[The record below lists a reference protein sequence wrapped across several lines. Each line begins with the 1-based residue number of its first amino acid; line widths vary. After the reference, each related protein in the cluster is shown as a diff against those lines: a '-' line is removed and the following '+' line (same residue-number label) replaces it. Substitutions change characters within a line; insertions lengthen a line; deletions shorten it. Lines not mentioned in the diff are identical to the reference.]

1 MNMPEHFLRSPG
13 KILLWRALAAG
24 KRFNKHSA
32 AAAFGWHLSTA
43 DRNLTELCN
52 LDLVHAVGWT
62 RNGDRGPLTKVVAFG
77 PGEDMP
83 RPEKLDN
90 AFVCKR
96 WRNRHEDQARKSW
109 ANTRLKR
116 MAKEGKLSRGNDPL
130 LMAIM
135 GLRS

>member
-1 MNMPEHFLRSPG
+1 MNMPESFNRAPG
-13 KILLWRALAAG
+13 KILLWRALEAG

-43 DRNLTELCN
+43 DRNLIELHE
-52 LDLVHAVGWT
+52 LGLVHVVGWT

-77 PGEDMP
+77 PGEDLP

-96 WRNRHEDQARKSW
+96 WRNRHEDRARKSW
-109 ANTRLKR
+109 
-116 MAKEGKLSRGNDPL
+116 KESRVKKMVREGNLPRGHDPL

-135 GLRS
+135 GPLS